1 MEDWD
6 DPQAH
11 KMPHRRRACCNA
23 CHSSAGACLSRRR
36 WWLWR
41 WHARRRLW
49 RRDACHGRRRD
60 ARRRDGRR
68 RTLGRDGRRPAFQ
81 RSPVRRR
88 ALGGARSVRAAL
100 LARSVRAAFLARS
113 VRATFLA
120 RRLPARLPPRLRPS
134 WLLPSPL
141 LLPPALPSLCVLWRA
156 LPLRRLRR
164 LLRRLLAPG
173 VDGQWSAVGQR
184 LLRIRLL
191 NAGEPTSL

>member
-11 KMPHRRRACCNA
+11 KMPHRRRACCDA
-23 CHSSAGACLSRRR
+23 CHCSAGACLSRRR

-49 RRDACHGRRRD
+49 SRDAWWRSWRRDACHGRRRD
-60 ARRRDGRR
+60 ALRRDGRR

-88 ALGGARSVRAAL
+88 ALGGARSVRAA
-100 LARSVRAAFLARS
+100 FLARS

-134 WLLPSPL
+134 WLRPSPL
-141 LLPPALPSLCVLWRA
+141 PLPPALPSLCVLWRA
-156 LPLRRLRR
+156 LLLRLRR

-173 VDGQWSAVGQR
+173 VDRQWSAVGQR